1 MTTLLLT
8 FAWGWFVAGLLSG
21 VALGLGF
28 ARDAFLGGY
37 DAWARRLTRLGHI
50 SFFGTGMLCLAMGLT
65 AHALSLDTT
74 PLLRPA
80 ACLTIAGAVL
90 MPAVC
95 FLCAWRKPLRHL
107 FALPVLGLVGGTGL
121 FLFTLCR
128 ETLT

>member
-28 ARDAFLGGY
+28 ASDKFLGGY
-37 DAWARRLTRLGHI
+37 DAWPRRLTRLGHI

-65 AHALSLDTT
+65 AHALSLDAA
-74 PLLRPA
+74 LLRPA
-80 ACLTIAGAVL
+80 AYLTIAGAVL

-95 FLCAWRKPLRHL
+95 FLCAWCKPLRHL

-128 ETLT
+128 ETLS